1 MNKVAHFFAVYF
13 VFVSAALCLLCGAT
27 PALASEPAATAES
40 VTLHGREAETDGVL
54 VLMEEAFPRL
64 FSLENGESDTE
75 GALEDVGLAVTDCM
89 QTSSGATLYAAEITE
104 GYSKEGAI
112 ASAEELPGV
121 VSVQP
126 NYIYRA
132 VEPIDSA
139 SLPETRVLRGVE
151 TMALYFNSIPNDPY
165 ASVSSPNR
173 APNQYWLYRSGLL
186 GAWSDSAVDGSVT
199 IAVLD
204 AIVRPDHEDLR
215 DNVLVDYAWDAV
227 SNTKQ
232 DFSNMNVLENGG
244 HGTLVSGVAAACADN
259 GLGIAG
265 ASYNANILP
274 MRVFYTNEK
283 GENVSST
290 WLLCRAYSRLM
301 TLCARGEVPGL
312 RVVNMSLGS
321 HSTSDNDVILRRLIH
336 DAREKYGVVTVCAGG
351 NGRKGSDGKL
361 IPRTDPCYPA
371 DFEECVAVTALNA
384 DGTNVYWSDYNDAK
398 DISASGEAVWST
410 YADARNGYA
419 SASGTSLAAPIVSGT
434 FALLFAAVPNATVD
448 DACEAIY
455 ETADPIVDRL
465 NDRSGVSGS
474 HGSLNAGAAMEYLL
488 KNHPWNFKD
497 VHSSD
502 WCYNSV
508 GYVAERGIM
517 TGYADGSGRF
527 GAGDSVAREQAA
539 QLLYNYFGNGESAS
553 SAPQTDVLQ
562 GEWYTTA
569 VNWAVDA
576 GVMDGYSSTIFGV
589 GDNLSRAQAACMFA
603 KIAKADTS
611 SADPTKFNTMKD
623 ADEVGDWARDA
634 FAWALNEGVMGGAI
648 NSDGTRSL
656 RPDDNVSRAQM
667 AEMMANAI
675 RAGVI

>member
-1 MNKVAHFFAVYF
+1 MNKMVRSFAVCF
-13 VFVSAALCLLCGAT
+13 AFVSAALCLLCCAM
-27 PALASEPAATAES
+27 PALASEPVMTEKS
-40 VTLHGREAETDGVL
+40 VTLHSGETETDGVL
-54 VLMEEAFPRL
+54 VLVEEAPPRL

-75 GALEDVGLAVTDCM
+75 GALEDVGLAVTDCA
-89 QTSSGATLYAAEITE
+89 QTSSGATLYAADVSE
-104 GYSKEGAI
+104 GYSEEEAI

-126 NYIYRA
+126 NYIYRS
-132 VEPIDSA
+132 VEPIDPTH
-139 SLPETRVLRGVE
+139 LPETRVLHGME
-151 TMALYFNSIPNDPY
+151 TMALYSNSLPNDPY
-165 ASVSSPNR
+165 AGVSSPNR
-173 APNQYWLYRSGLL
+173 APNQYWLYHSGLL
-186 GAWSDSAVDGSVT
+186 NAWSESAADRTVT

-227 SNTKQ
+227 SDTKQ
-232 DFSNMNVLENGG
+232 DFSNMNFLENGG

-274 MRVFYTNEK
+274 MRVFYTNEN

-290 WLLCRAYSRLM
+290 WLLCQAYSRLM

-321 HSTSDNDVILRRLIH
+321 HSKNDNDVILRRLIH

-419 SASGTSLAAPIVSGT
+419 SASGTSLAAPIVSGA

-455 ETADPIVDRL
+455 ETADPIVDTE
-465 NDRSGVSGS
+465 NDRTETSGS
-474 HGSLNAGAAMEYLL
+474 HGSLNVGAAVTFLL
-488 KNHPWNFKD
+488 KNHPWNFGD
-497 VHSSD
+497 VSSSD

-508 GYVAERGIM
+508 GYIAERGIM

-527 GAGDSVAREQAA
+527 GANDPVAREQAA
-539 QLLYNYFGNGESAS
+539 RLLYNYLGNGA
-553 SAPQTDVLQ
+553 SAPSTSQTDVLQ
-562 GEWYTTA
+562 GEWYTA
-569 VNWAVDA
+569 SINWAVEA
-576 GVMDGYSSTIFGV
+576 GIMEGYDDITFGV
-589 GDNLSRAQAACMFA
+589 GDCLSRAQAACMFA

-611 SADPTKFNTMKD
+611 AVDTAKFYTMQD
-623 ADEVGDWARDA
+623 ADEVDDWARGA

-648 NSDGTRSL
+648 NSDGSRSL

-675 RAGVI
+675 REGVI